1 MKIRW
6 KIFFLMFSVVLM
18 IIFGLMV
25 TNTIY
30 LEKFY
35 IKNKKEKLV
44 ELGHILIDPKYVI
57 DFQNLEMH
65 SNVAILIKKTD
76 ELYKL
81 ESEAVVPREEIEEIV
96 TQLAKNEYVFKEM
109 TLLDYRGKVLI
120 LFMPYMKDR
129 YIEIITPLSF
139 IQEGLE
145 ISTRYHLLIIMLAL
159 IIGSSMSFIFS
170 KKMTDPILELKEI
183 TQRISLLD
191 FNVKFEKESRDEIG
205 ELGYAINKMGGTL
218 EKNIDEINKVN
229 RKLMEEIENEKRLE
243 NLRKEFIASVSHEL
257 KTPIAIIQGYA
268 QGLMENIAETEED
281 RNFYCEIIV
290 EESLKMDS
298 LVKELLLITQMESGY
313 FKIQKEEVNLY
324 QMIKDIIDKYITKDK
339 KIKYIGDKDVF
350 VYCDEKYIDRVLEN
364 LVVNA
369 LKYSTG
375 DRDITIKVEDQQ
387 DKYRVIISNESEN
400 LSEDDLEN
408 IWTPFYRVDK
418 ARDRDGHGLGLAIVR
433 GILEKHK
440 SALGVYITEKNIINF
455 WFELEKINGDLYKN
469 NCDKYKDEYIEEI

>member
-18 IIFGLMV
+18 IILGLMV

-44 ELGHILIDPKYVI
+44 ELGQILIDPKYVI

-65 SNVAILIKKTD
+65 SNVAILIKRTD

-81 ESEAVVPREEIEEIV
+81 EKEAVLPKEEIEEIIV
-96 TQLAKNEYVFKEM
+96 SLKNREYIFKEI

-145 ISTRYHLLIIMLAL
+145 ISTRYHLLIIILAL

-191 FNVKFEKESRDEIG
+191 FNIKFEKERKDEIG

-229 RKLMEEIENEKRLE
+229 RKLMEDIENEKRLDK
-243 NLRKEFIASVSHEL
+243 LRKEFIASVSHEL

-268 QGLMENIAETEED
+268 QGLIENIAETEED

-313 FKIQKEEVNLY
+313 FKIEKEEVDLY
-324 QMIKDIIDKYITKDK
+324 QMIKDIRDKYSSKSRE
-339 KIKYIGDKDVF
+339 IKYIGKKNIF
-350 VYCDEKYIDRVLEN
+350 AYCDEKYIDRVLEN
-364 LVVNA
+364 LVINA

-375 DRDITIKVEDQQ
+375 DREVTISVDEIAN
-387 DKYRVIISNESEN
+387 KYKIIISNESEN

-408 IWTPFYRVDK
+408 IWTPFYRVNK

-433 GILEKHK
+433 GILENHR
-440 SALGVYITEKNIINF
+440 SDFGVYITEKNTINF
-455 WFELEKINGDLYKN
+455 WFELEKSSLDSYKKN
-469 NCDKYKDEYIEEI
+469 DNKDIEEI

>member
-18 IIFGLMV
+18 IILGLMV

-44 ELGHILIDPKYVI
+44 ELGQILIDPKYVI

-65 SNVAILIKKTD
+65 SNVAILIKRTD

-81 ESEAVVPREEIEEIV
+81 EKEAVLPKEEIEEIIV
-96 TQLAKNEYVFKEM
+96 SLKNREYIFKEI

-145 ISTRYHLLIIMLAL
+145 ISTRYHLLIIVLAL
-159 IIGSSMSFIFS
+159 IIGSSMSFVFS

-191 FNVKFEKESRDEIG
+191 FNIKFEKERKDEIG

-229 RKLMEEIENEKRLE
+229 RKLMEDIENEKRLDK
-243 NLRKEFIASVSHEL
+243 LRKEFIASVSHEL

-313 FKIQKEEVNLY
+313 FKIEKEEVDLY
-324 QMIKDIIDKYITKDK
+324 QMIKDIRDKYSSKSRE
-339 KIKYIGDKDVF
+339 IKYIGKKNIF
-350 VYCDEKYIDRVLEN
+350 AYCDEKYIDRVLEN
-364 LVVNA
+364 LVINA

-375 DRDITIKVEDQQ
+375 DREVTISVDEIGN
-387 DKYRVIISNESEN
+387 KYKIIISNESEN

-408 IWTPFYRVDK
+408 IWTPFYRVNK

-433 GILEKHK
+433 GILENHR
-440 SALGVYITEKNIINF
+440 SDFGVYITEKNTINF
-455 WFELEKINGDLYKN
+455 WFELEKSSLDSYKKN
-469 NCDKYKDEYIEEI
+469 DNKDIEEI

>member
-18 IIFGLMV
+18 IILGLIA

-44 ELGHILIDPKYVI
+44 ELGQILIDPKYVI

-65 SNVAILIKKTD
+65 SNVAILIKRTD

-81 ESEAVVPREEIEEIV
+81 EKEAVLPKEEIDEIIV
-96 TQLAKNEYVFKEM
+96 QLKNNEYVFKEI

-120 LFMPYMKDR
+120 LFMPYMRDR

-145 ISTRYHLLIIMLAL
+145 ISTRYHLLIIVLAL
-159 IIGSSMSFIFS
+159 IIGSSMSFVFS

-191 FNVKFEKESRDEIG
+191 FNIKFEKERKDEIG

-229 RKLMEEIENEKRLE
+229 KKLMEDIENEKRLDK
-243 NLRKEFIASVSHEL
+243 LRKEFIASVSHEL

-298 LVKELLLITQMESGY
+298 LVKELLLITQMDSGY
-313 FKIQKEEVNLY
+313 FKIEKEEVDLY
-324 QMIKDIIDKYITKDK
+324 QMIKDIRDKYSSKSRE
-339 KIKYIGDKDVF
+339 IKYIGEKKF
-350 VYCDEKYIDRVLEN
+350 FAYCDEKYIDRVLEN
-364 LVVNA
+364 LIVNA

-375 DRDITIKVEDQQ
+375 DREVTITVDDIEN
-387 DKYRVIISNESEN
+387 KYKVIISNESEN

-408 IWTPFYRVDK
+408 IWTPFYRVNK

-433 GILEKHK
+433 GILENHK
-440 SALGVYITEKNIINF
+440 SNFGVYITEKNIINF
-455 WFELEKINGDLYKN
+455 WFELEKYSLDSYEKIDNED
-469 NCDKYKDEYIEEI
+469 IEEI

>member
-18 IIFGLMV
+18 IILGLIA

-44 ELGHILIDPKYVI
+44 ELGQILIDPKYVI

-65 SNVAILIKKTD
+65 SNVAILIKRTD

-81 ESEAVVPREEIEEIV
+81 EKEAVLPKEEIDEIIV
-96 TQLAKNEYVFKEM
+96 QLKNNEYVFKEI

-120 LFMPYMKDR
+120 LFMPYMRDR

-145 ISTRYHLLIIMLAL
+145 ISTRYHLLIIVLAL
-159 IIGSSMSFIFS
+159 IIGSSMSFVFS

-191 FNVKFEKESRDEIG
+191 FNIKFEKERKDEIG

-229 RKLMEEIENEKRLE
+229 KKLMEDIENEKRLDK
-243 NLRKEFIASVSHEL
+243 LRKEFIASVSHEL

-298 LVKELLLITQMESGY
+298 LVKELLLITQMDSGY
-313 FKIQKEEVNLY
+313 FKIEKEKVDLY
-324 QMIKDIIDKYITKDK
+324 QMIKDIRDKYSSKNRE
-339 KIKYIGDKDVF
+339 IKYIGEKDIF
-350 VYCDEKYIDRVLEN
+350 AYCDEKYIDRVLEN

-375 DRDITIKVEDQQ
+375 DREVTITVDDIEN
-387 DKYRVIISNESEN
+387 KYKVIISNESEN

-408 IWTPFYRVDK
+408 IWTPFYRVNK

-433 GILEKHK
+433 GILENHK
-440 SALGVYITEKNIINF
+440 SNFGVYITEKNIINF
-455 WFELEKINGDLYKN
+455 WFELEKSNLDSYKKIDN
-469 NCDKYKDEYIEEI
+469 EDIEEI

>member
-44 ELGHILIDPKYVI
+44 ELGQILIDPKYVI

-65 SNVAILIKKTD
+65 SNVAILIKRTD

-81 ESEAVVPREEIEEIV
+81 EKEAVLPKEEIEEIIIS
-96 TQLAKNEYVFKEM
+96 LKNNEYIFKEI

-120 LFMPYMKDR
+120 LFMPYMRDR

-145 ISTRYHLLIIMLAL
+145 ISTRYHLLIIVLAL
-159 IIGSSMSFIFS
+159 IIGSSMSFVFS

-191 FNVKFEKESRDEIG
+191 FNIKFEKERKDEIG

-229 RKLMEEIENEKRLE
+229 RKLMEDIENEKRLDK
-243 NLRKEFIASVSHEL
+243 LRKEFIASVSHEL

-298 LVKELLLITQMESGY
+298 LVKELLLITQMDSGY
-313 FKIQKEEVNLY
+313 FKIEKEKVDLY
-324 QMIKDIIDKYITKDK
+324 QMIKDIRDKYSSKNRE
-339 KIKYIGDKDVF
+339 IKYIGKENIF
-350 VYCDEKYIDRVLEN
+350 AYCDEKYIDRVLEN

-375 DRDITIKVEDQQ
+375 DREVTITVEDVENRY
-387 DKYRVIISNESEN
+387 KVIISNESEN

-408 IWTPFYRVDK
+408 IWTPFYRVNK

-433 GILEKHK
+433 GILENHK
-440 SALGVYITEKNIINF
+440 SNFGVYITEKNIINF
-455 WFELEKINGDLYKN
+455 WFELEKSSLDSYEKIDNED
-469 NCDKYKDEYIEEI
+469 IEEI

>member
-18 IIFGLMV
+18 IILGLIA

-44 ELGHILIDPKYVI
+44 ELGQILIDPKYVI

-65 SNVAILIKKTD
+65 SNVAILIKRTD

-81 ESEAVVPREEIEEIV
+81 EKEAVLPKEEIDEIIV
-96 TQLAKNEYVFKEM
+96 QLKNNEYVFKEI

-120 LFMPYMKDR
+120 LFMPYMRDR

-145 ISTRYHLLIIMLAL
+145 ISTRYHLLIIVLAL
-159 IIGSSMSFIFS
+159 IIGSSMSFVFS

-191 FNVKFEKESRDEIG
+191 FNIKFEKERKDEIG

-229 RKLMEEIENEKRLE
+229 KKLMEDIENEKRLDK
-243 NLRKEFIASVSHEL
+243 LRKEFIASVSHEL

-281 RNFYCEIIV
+281 RKFYCEIIV
-290 EESLKMDS
+290 EESLKIDS
-298 LVKELLLITQMESGY
+298 LVKELLLITQTDSGY
-313 FKIQKEEVNLY
+313 FKIEKEKVDLY
-324 QMIKDIIDKYITKDK
+324 QMIKDIRDKYSSKNRE
-339 KIKYIGDKDVF
+339 IKYIGEKDIF
-350 VYCDEKYIDRVLEN
+350 AYCDEKYIDRVLEN

-375 DRDITIKVEDQQ
+375 DREVTITVDNIEN
-387 DKYRVIISNESEN
+387 KYKIIISNESEN

-408 IWTPFYRVDK
+408 IWTPFYRVNK

-433 GILEKHK
+433 GILENHK
-440 SALGVYITEKNIINF
+440 SNFGVYITEKNIINF
-455 WFELEKINGDLYKN
+455 WFELEKSSLDSYEKIDNED
-469 NCDKYKDEYIEEI
+469 IEEI

>member
-18 IIFGLMV
+18 IILGLIA

-44 ELGHILIDPKYVI
+44 ELGQILIDPKYVI

-65 SNVAILIKKTD
+65 SNVAILIKRTD

-81 ESEAVVPREEIEEIV
+81 EKEAVLPKEEIDEIIV
-96 TQLAKNEYVFKEM
+96 QLKNNEYVFKEI

-120 LFMPYMKDR
+120 LFMPYMRDR

-145 ISTRYHLLIIMLAL
+145 ISTRYHLLIIVLAL
-159 IIGSSMSFIFS
+159 IIGSSMSFVFS

-191 FNVKFEKESRDEIG
+191 FNIKFEKERKDEIG

-229 RKLMEEIENEKRLE
+229 KKLMEDIENEKRLDK
-243 NLRKEFIASVSHEL
+243 LRKEFIASVSHEL

-298 LVKELLLITQMESGY
+298 LVKELLLITQMDSGY
-313 FKIQKEEVNLY
+313 FKIEKEKVDLY
-324 QMIKDIIDKYITKDK
+324 QMIKDIRDKYSSKNRE
-339 KIKYIGDKDVF
+339 IKYIGEKDIF
-350 VYCDEKYIDRVLEN
+350 AYCDEKYIDRVLEN

-375 DRDITIKVEDQQ
+375 DREVTITVEDIENRY
-387 DKYRVIISNESEN
+387 KVIISNESEN

-408 IWTPFYRVDK
+408 IWTPFYRVNK

-433 GILEKHK
+433 GILENHK
-440 SALGVYITEKNIINF
+440 SNFGVYITGKNIINF
-455 WFELEKINGDLYKN
+455 WFELEKSSLDSYEKIDNED
-469 NCDKYKDEYIEEI
+469 IEEI

>member
-18 IIFGLMV
+18 IILGLIA

-44 ELGHILIDPKYVI
+44 ELGQILIDPKYVI

-65 SNVAILIKKTD
+65 SNVAILIKRTD

-81 ESEAVVPREEIEEIV
+81 EKEAVLPKEEIDEIIV
-96 TQLAKNEYVFKEM
+96 QLKNNEYVFKEI

-120 LFMPYMKDR
+120 LFMPYMRDR

-145 ISTRYHLLIIMLAL
+145 ISTRYHLLIIVLAL
-159 IIGSSMSFIFS
+159 IIGSSMSFVFS

-191 FNVKFEKESRDEIG
+191 FNIKFEKERKDEIG

-229 RKLMEEIENEKRLE
+229 KKLMEDIENEKRLDK
-243 NLRKEFIASVSHEL
+243 LRKEFIASVSHEL

-298 LVKELLLITQMESGY
+298 LVKELLLITQMDSGY
-313 FKIQKEEVNLY
+313 FKIEKEKVDLY
-324 QMIKDIIDKYITKDK
+324 QIIKDIRDKYSSKNRE
-339 KIKYIGDKDVF
+339 IKYIGEKDIF
-350 VYCDEKYIDRVLEN
+350 AYCDEKYIDRVLEN

-375 DRDITIKVEDQQ
+375 DREVTITVEDIENRY
-387 DKYRVIISNESEN
+387 KVIISNESEN

-408 IWTPFYRVDK
+408 IWTPFYRVNK

-433 GILEKHK
+433 GILENHK
-440 SALGVYITEKNIINF
+440 SNFGVYITEKNIINF
-455 WFELEKINGDLYKN
+455 WFELEKSSLDSYEKIDNED
-469 NCDKYKDEYIEEI
+469 IEEI

>member
-18 IIFGLMV
+18 IILGLIA

-44 ELGHILIDPKYVI
+44 ELGQILIDPKYVI

-65 SNVAILIKKTD
+65 SNVAILIKRTD

-81 ESEAVVPREEIEEIV
+81 EKEAVLPKEEIDEIIV
-96 TQLAKNEYVFKEM
+96 QLKNNEYVFKEI

-120 LFMPYMKDR
+120 LFMPYMRDR

-145 ISTRYHLLIIMLAL
+145 ISTRYHLLIIVLAL
-159 IIGSSMSFIFS
+159 IIGSSMSFVFS

-191 FNVKFEKESRDEIG
+191 FNIKFEKERKDEIG

-229 RKLMEEIENEKRLE
+229 KMLMEDIENEKRLDK
-243 NLRKEFIASVSHEL
+243 LRKEFIASVSHEL

-281 RNFYCEIIV
+281 RKFYCEIIV

-298 LVKELLLITQMESGY
+298 LVKELLLITQMDSGY
-313 FKIQKEEVNLY
+313 FKIEKEKVDLY
-324 QMIKDIIDKYITKDK
+324 QMIKDIRDKYSSKNRE
-339 KIKYIGDKDVF
+339 IKYIGEKDIF
-350 VYCDEKYIDRVLEN
+350 AYCDEKYIDRVLEN

-375 DRDITIKVEDQQ
+375 DREVTITVDNIEN
-387 DKYRVIISNESEN
+387 KYKIIISNESEN

-408 IWTPFYRVDK
+408 IWTPFYRVNK

-433 GILEKHK
+433 GILENHK
-440 SALGVYITEKNIINF
+440 SNFGVYITEKNIINF
-455 WFELEKINGDLYKN
+455 WFELEKSSLDSYEKIDNED
-469 NCDKYKDEYIEEI
+469 IEEI

>member
-18 IIFGLMV
+18 IILGLMV

-44 ELGHILIDPKYVI
+44 ELGQILIDPKYVI

-65 SNVAILIKKTD
+65 SNVAILIKRTD

-81 ESEAVVPREEIEEIV
+81 EKEAVLPKEEIEEIIV
-96 TQLAKNEYVFKEM
+96 SLKNREYIFKEI

-145 ISTRYHLLIIMLAL
+145 ISTRYHLLIIILAL

-191 FNVKFEKESRDEIG
+191 FNIKFEKERKDEIG

-229 RKLMEEIENEKRLE
+229 RKLMEDIENEKRLDK
-243 NLRKEFIASVSHEL
+243 LRKEFIASVSHEL

-313 FKIQKEEVNLY
+313 FKIEKEEVDLY
-324 QMIKDIIDKYITKDK
+324 QMIKDIRDKYSSKSRE
-339 KIKYIGDKDVF
+339 IKYIGEKNIF
-350 VYCDEKYIDRVLEN
+350 AYCDEKYIDRVLEN
-364 LVVNA
+364 LVINA

-375 DRDITIKVEDQQ
+375 DREVTISVDEIGN
-387 DKYRVIISNESEN
+387 KYKIIISNESEN

-408 IWTPFYRVDK
+408 IWTPFYRVNK

-433 GILEKHK
+433 GILENHR
-440 SALGVYITEKNIINF
+440 SDFGVYITEKNTINF
-455 WFELEKINGDLYKN
+455 WFELEKSSLDSYKKN
-469 NCDKYKDEYIEEI
+469 DNEDIEEI

>member
-18 IIFGLMV
+18 IILGLIA

-44 ELGHILIDPKYVI
+44 ELGQILIDPKYVI

-65 SNVAILIKKTD
+65 SNVAILIKRTD

-81 ESEAVVPREEIEEIV
+81 EKEAVLPKEEIDEIII
-96 TQLAKNEYVFKEM
+96 QLKNNEYVFKEI

-120 LFMPYMKDR
+120 LFMPYMRDR

-145 ISTRYHLLIIMLAL
+145 ISTRYHLLIIVLAL
-159 IIGSSMSFIFS
+159 IIGSSMSFVFS

-191 FNVKFEKESRDEIG
+191 FNIKFEKERKDEIG

-229 RKLMEEIENEKRLE
+229 KKLMEDIENEKRLDK
-243 NLRKEFIASVSHEL
+243 LRKEFIASVSHEL

-298 LVKELLLITQMESGY
+298 LVKELLLITQMDSGY
-313 FKIQKEEVNLY
+313 FKIEKEKVDLY
-324 QMIKDIIDKYITKDK
+324 QMIKDIRDKYSSKNRE
-339 KIKYIGDKDVF
+339 IKYIGEKDIF
-350 VYCDEKYIDRVLEN
+350 AYCDEKYIDRVLEN

-375 DRDITIKVEDQQ
+375 DREVTITVEDIENRY
-387 DKYRVIISNESEN
+387 KVIISNESEN

-408 IWTPFYRVDK
+408 IWTPFYRVNK

-433 GILEKHK
+433 GILENHK
-440 SALGVYITEKNIINF
+440 SNFGVYITEKNIINF
-455 WFELEKINGDLYKN
+455 WFELEKSSLDSYEKIDNED
-469 NCDKYKDEYIEEI
+469 IEEI

>member
-18 IIFGLMV
+18 IILGLIA

-44 ELGHILIDPKYVI
+44 ELGQILIDPKYVI

-65 SNVAILIKKTD
+65 SNVAILIKRTD

-81 ESEAVVPREEIEEIV
+81 EKEAVLPKEEIDEIIV
-96 TQLAKNEYVFKEM
+96 QLKNNEYVFKEI

-120 LFMPYMKDR
+120 LFMPYMRDR

-145 ISTRYHLLIIMLAL
+145 ISTRYHLLIIVLAL
-159 IIGSSMSFIFS
+159 IIGSSMSFVFS
-170 KKMTDPILELKEI
+170 KKMTDPILKLKEI

-191 FNVKFEKESRDEIG
+191 FNIKFEKERKDEIG

-229 RKLMEEIENEKRLE
+229 KKLMEDIENEKRLDK
-243 NLRKEFIASVSHEL
+243 LRKEFIASVSHEL

-298 LVKELLLITQMESGY
+298 LVKELLLITQMDSGY
-313 FKIQKEEVNLY
+313 FKIEKEKVDLY
-324 QMIKDIIDKYITKDK
+324 QMIKDIRDKYSSKNRE
-339 KIKYIGDKDVF
+339 IKYIGEKDIF
-350 VYCDEKYIDRVLEN
+350 AYCDEKYIDRVLEN

-375 DRDITIKVEDQQ
+375 DREVTITVDDIENRYK
-387 DKYRVIISNESEN
+387 VIISNESEN

-408 IWTPFYRVDK
+408 IWTPFYRVNK

-433 GILEKHK
+433 GILENHK
-440 SALGVYITEKNIINF
+440 SNFGVYITEKNIINF
-455 WFELEKINGDLYKN
+455 WFELEKSSLDSYEKIDNED
-469 NCDKYKDEYIEEI
+469 IEEI

>member
-18 IIFGLMV
+18 IILGLMV

-44 ELGHILIDPKYVI
+44 ELGQILIDPKYVI

-65 SNVAILIKKTD
+65 SNVAILIKRTD

-81 ESEAVVPREEIEEIV
+81 EKEAVLPKEEIEEIIV
-96 TQLAKNEYVFKEM
+96 SLKNREYIFKEI

-145 ISTRYHLLIIMLAL
+145 ISTRYHLLIIVLAL
-159 IIGSSMSFIFS
+159 IIGSSMSFVFS

-191 FNVKFEKESRDEIG
+191 FNIKFEKERKDEIG

-229 RKLMEEIENEKRLE
+229 RKLMEDIENEKRLDK
-243 NLRKEFIASVSHEL
+243 LRKEFIASVSHEL

-313 FKIQKEEVNLY
+313 FKIEKEEVDLY
-324 QMIKDIIDKYITKDK
+324 QMIKDIRDKYSSKNRE
-339 KIKYIGDKDVF
+339 IKYIGKKNIF
-350 VYCDEKYIDRVLEN
+350 AYCDEKYIDRVLEN
-364 LVVNA
+364 LVINA

-375 DRDITIKVEDQQ
+375 DREVTISVDEIGN
-387 DKYRVIISNESEN
+387 KYKIIISNESEN

-408 IWTPFYRVDK
+408 IWTPFYRVNK

-433 GILEKHK
+433 GILENHR
-440 SALGVYITEKNIINF
+440 SDFGVYITEKNTINF
-455 WFELEKINGDLYKN
+455 WFELEKSSLDSYKKN
-469 NCDKYKDEYIEEI
+469 DNKDIEEI

>member
-18 IIFGLMV
+18 IILGLIA

-44 ELGHILIDPKYVI
+44 ELGQILIDPKYVI

-65 SNVAILIKKTD
+65 SNVAILIKRTD

-81 ESEAVVPREEIEEIV
+81 EKEAVLPKEEINEIIV
-96 TQLAKNEYVFKEM
+96 HLKNNEYVFKEI

-120 LFMPYMKDR
+120 LFMPYMRDR

-145 ISTRYHLLIIMLAL
+145 ISTRYHLLIIVLAL
-159 IIGSSMSFIFS
+159 IIGSSMSFVFS

-191 FNVKFEKESRDEIG
+191 FNIKFEKERKDEIG

-229 RKLMEEIENEKRLE
+229 KKLMEDIENEKRLDK
-243 NLRKEFIASVSHEL
+243 LRKEFIASVSHEL

-298 LVKELLLITQMESGY
+298 LVKELLLITQMDSGY
-313 FKIQKEEVNLY
+313 FKIEKEKVDLY
-324 QMIKDIIDKYITKDK
+324 QMIKDIRDKYSSKNRE
-339 KIKYIGDKDVF
+339 IKYIGEKDIF
-350 VYCDEKYIDRVLEN
+350 TYCDEKYIDRVLEN

-375 DRDITIKVEDQQ
+375 DREVTITVEDIENRY
-387 DKYRVIISNESEN
+387 KVIISNESEN

-408 IWTPFYRVDK
+408 IWTPFYRVNK

-433 GILEKHK
+433 GILENHK
-440 SALGVYITEKNIINF
+440 SNFGVYITEKNIINF
-455 WFELEKINGDLYKN
+455 WFELEKSSLDSYEKIDNED
-469 NCDKYKDEYIEEI
+469 IEEI

>member
-18 IIFGLMV
+18 IILGLIA

-44 ELGHILIDPKYVI
+44 ELGQILIDPKYVI

-65 SNVAILIKKTD
+65 SNVAILIKRTD

-81 ESEAVVPREEIEEIV
+81 EKEAVLPKEEINEIIV
-96 TQLAKNEYVFKEM
+96 HLKNNEYVFKEI

-120 LFMPYMKDR
+120 LFMPYMRDR

-145 ISTRYHLLIIMLAL
+145 ISTRYHLLIIVLAL
-159 IIGSSMSFIFS
+159 IIGSSMSFVFS

-191 FNVKFEKESRDEIG
+191 FNIKFEKERKDEIG

-229 RKLMEEIENEKRLE
+229 KKLMEDIENEKRLDK
-243 NLRKEFIASVSHEL
+243 LRKEFIASVSHEL

-298 LVKELLLITQMESGY
+298 LVKELLLITQMDSGY
-313 FKIQKEEVNLY
+313 FKIEKEKVDLY
-324 QMIKDIIDKYITKDK
+324 HMIKDIRDKYSSKNRE
-339 KIKYIGDKDVF
+339 IKYIGEKDIF
-350 VYCDEKYIDRVLEN
+350 AYCDEKYIDRVLEN

-375 DRDITIKVEDQQ
+375 DREVTITVEDIENRY
-387 DKYRVIISNESEN
+387 KVIISNESEN

-408 IWTPFYRVDK
+408 IWTPFYRVNK

-433 GILEKHK
+433 GILENHK
-440 SALGVYITEKNIINF
+440 SNFGVYITEKNIINF
-455 WFELEKINGDLYKN
+455 WFELEKSSLDSYEKIDNED
-469 NCDKYKDEYIEEI
+469 IEKI

>member
-18 IIFGLMV
+18 IILGLIA

-44 ELGHILIDPKYVI
+44 ELGQILIDPKYVI

-65 SNVAILIKKTD
+65 SNVAILIKRTD

-81 ESEAVVPREEIEEIV
+81 EKEAVLPKEEIDEIIV
-96 TQLAKNEYVFKEM
+96 QLKNNEYVFKEI

-120 LFMPYMKDR
+120 LFMPYMRDR

-145 ISTRYHLLIIMLAL
+145 ISTRYHLLIIVLAL
-159 IIGSSMSFIFS
+159 IIGSSMSFVFS

-191 FNVKFEKESRDEIG
+191 FNIKFEKERKDEIG

-229 RKLMEEIENEKRLE
+229 KKLMEDIENEKRLDK
-243 NLRKEFIASVSHEL
+243 LRKEFIASVSHEL

-281 RNFYCEIIV
+281 RKFYCEIIV

-298 LVKELLLITQMESGY
+298 LVKELLLITQMDSGY
-313 FKIQKEEVNLY
+313 FKIEKEKVDLY
-324 QMIKDIIDKYITKDK
+324 QMIKDIRDKYSSKNRE
-339 KIKYIGDKDVF
+339 IKYIGEKDIF
-350 VYCDEKYIDRVLEN
+350 AYCDEKYIDRVLEN

-375 DRDITIKVEDQQ
+375 DREVTITVDDIEN
-387 DKYRVIISNESEN
+387 KYKIIISNESEN

-408 IWTPFYRVDK
+408 IWTPFYRVNK

-433 GILEKHK
+433 GILENHK
-440 SALGVYITEKNIINF
+440 SNFGVYITEKNIINF
-455 WFELEKINGDLYKN
+455 WFELEKSSLDSYEKIDNED
-469 NCDKYKDEYIEEI
+469 IEEI

>member
-18 IIFGLMV
+18 IILGLMV

-44 ELGHILIDPKYVI
+44 ELGQILIDPKYVI

-65 SNVAILIKKTD
+65 SNVAILIKRTD

-81 ESEAVVPREEIEEIV
+81 EKEAVLPKEEIEEIIV
-96 TQLAKNEYVFKEM
+96 SLKNREYIFKEI

-145 ISTRYHLLIIMLAL
+145 ISTRYHLLIIILAL

-191 FNVKFEKESRDEIG
+191 FNIKFEKERKDEIG

-229 RKLMEEIENEKRLE
+229 RKLMEDIENEKRLDK
-243 NLRKEFIASVSHEL
+243 LRKEFIASVSHEL

-313 FKIQKEEVNLY
+313 FKIEKEEVDLY
-324 QMIKDIIDKYITKDK
+324 QMIKDIRDKYSSKNRE
-339 KIKYIGDKDVF
+339 IKYIGKKNIF
-350 VYCDEKYIDRVLEN
+350 AYCDEKYIDRVLEN
-364 LVVNA
+364 LVINA

-375 DRDITIKVEDQQ
+375 DREVTISVDEIGN
-387 DKYRVIISNESEN
+387 KYKIIISNESEN

-408 IWTPFYRVDK
+408 IWTPFYRVNK

-433 GILEKHK
+433 GILENHR
-440 SALGVYITEKNIINF
+440 SDFGVYITEKNTINF
-455 WFELEKINGDLYKN
+455 WFELEKSSLDSYKKN
-469 NCDKYKDEYIEEI
+469 DNKDIEEI

>member
-18 IIFGLMV
+18 IILGLMV

-44 ELGHILIDPKYVI
+44 ELGQILIDPKYVI

-65 SNVAILIKKTD
+65 SNVAILIKRTD

-81 ESEAVVPREEIEEIV
+81 EKEAVLPKEEIEEIIV
-96 TQLAKNEYVFKEM
+96 SLKNREYIFKEI

-145 ISTRYHLLIIMLAL
+145 ISTRYHLLIIILAL

-191 FNVKFEKESRDEIG
+191 FNIKFEKERKDEIG

-229 RKLMEEIENEKRLE
+229 RKLMEDIENEKRLDK
-243 NLRKEFIASVSHEL
+243 LRKEFIASVSHEL

-313 FKIQKEEVNLY
+313 FKIEKEEVDLY
-324 QMIKDIIDKYITKDK
+324 QMIKDIRNKYSSKSRE
-339 KIKYIGDKDVF
+339 IKYIGKKNIF
-350 VYCDEKYIDRVLEN
+350 AYCDEKYIDRVLEN
-364 LVVNA
+364 LVINA

-375 DRDITIKVEDQQ
+375 DREVTISVDEIGN
-387 DKYRVIISNESEN
+387 KYKIIISNESEN

-408 IWTPFYRVDK
+408 IWTPFYRVNK

-433 GILEKHK
+433 GILENHR
-440 SALGVYITEKNIINF
+440 SDFGVYITEKNTINF
-455 WFELEKINGDLYKN
+455 WFELEKSSLDSYKKN
-469 NCDKYKDEYIEEI
+469 DNKDIEEI

>member
-18 IIFGLMV
+18 IILGLMV

-44 ELGHILIDPKYVI
+44 ELGQILIDPKYVI

-81 ESEAVVPREEIEEIV
+81 EAEAVLPREEIDSIV
-96 TQLAKNEYVFKEM
+96 EQLKNNEYVFKEI

-145 ISTRYHLLIIMLAL
+145 ISTRYHLLIIVLAL
-159 IIGSSMSFIFS
+159 IIGSSMSFVFS

-183 TQRISLLD
+183 TQKISLLD
-191 FNVKFEKESRDEIG
+191 FNIKFEKERKDEIG

-229 RKLMEEIENEKRLE
+229 KKLMEDIENEKKLDK
-243 NLRKEFIASVSHEL
+243 LRKEFIASVSHEL

-298 LVKELLLITQMESGY
+298 LVKELLLITQMDSGY
-313 FKIQKEEVNLY
+313 FKIEKEKVDLY
-324 QMIKDIIDKYITKDK
+324 QMIKDIRDKYSSKNK
-339 KIKYIGDKDVF
+339 EIKYLGEKDIF
-350 VYCDEKYIDRVLEN
+350 AYCDEKYIDRVLEN

-375 DRDITIKVEDQQ
+375 DREITITVDNIEN
-387 DKYRVIISNESEN
+387 KYKVIISNESEN

-408 IWTPFYRVDK
+408 IWTPFYRVNK

-433 GILEKHK
+433 GILENHK
-440 SALGVYITEKNIINF
+440 SNFGVYITEKNIVNF
-455 WFELEKINGDLYKN
+455 WFELEKSSEDSYEKIKN
-469 NCDKYKDEYIEEI
+469 EDIEEI

>member
-18 IIFGLMV
+18 IILGLIA

-44 ELGHILIDPKYVI
+44 ELGQILIDPKYVI

-65 SNVAILIKKTD
+65 SNVAILIKRTD

-81 ESEAVVPREEIEEIV
+81 EKEAVLPKEEIDEIIV
-96 TQLAKNEYVFKEM
+96 QLKNNEYVFKEI

-120 LFMPYMKDR
+120 LFMPYMRDR

-145 ISTRYHLLIIMLAL
+145 ISTRYHLLIIVLAL
-159 IIGSSMSFIFS
+159 IIGSSMSFVFS

-191 FNVKFEKESRDEIG
+191 FNIKFEKERKDEIG

-229 RKLMEEIENEKRLE
+229 KKLMEDIENEKRLDK
-243 NLRKEFIASVSHEL
+243 LRKEFIASVSHEL

-281 RNFYCEIIV
+281 RKFYCEIIV

-298 LVKELLLITQMESGY
+298 LVKELLLITQMDSGY
-313 FKIQKEEVNLY
+313 FKIEKEKVDLY
-324 QMIKDIIDKYITKDK
+324 QMIKDIRDKYSSKNRE
-339 KIKYIGDKDVF
+339 IKYIGEKDIF
-350 VYCDEKYIDRVLEN
+350 AYCDEKYIDRVLEN

-375 DRDITIKVEDQQ
+375 DREVTITVDDIENRYK
-387 DKYRVIISNESEN
+387 VIISNESEN

-408 IWTPFYRVDK
+408 IWTPFYRVNK

-433 GILEKHK
+433 GILENHK
-440 SALGVYITEKNIINF
+440 SNFGVYITEKNIINF
-455 WFELEKINGDLYKN
+455 WFELEKSSLDSYEKIDNED
-469 NCDKYKDEYIEEI
+469 IEEI

>member
-18 IIFGLMV
+18 IILGLIA

-44 ELGHILIDPKYVI
+44 ELGQILIDPKYVI

-65 SNVAILIKKTD
+65 SNVAILIKRTD

-81 ESEAVVPREEIEEIV
+81 EKEAVLPKEEIDEIIV
-96 TQLAKNEYVFKEM
+96 QLKNNEYVFKEI

-120 LFMPYMKDR
+120 LFMPYMRDR

-145 ISTRYHLLIIMLAL
+145 ISTRYHLLIIVLAL
-159 IIGSSMSFIFS
+159 IIGSSMSFVFS

-191 FNVKFEKESRDEIG
+191 FNIKFEKERKDEIG

-229 RKLMEEIENEKRLE
+229 KKLMEDIENEKRLDK
-243 NLRKEFIASVSHEL
+243 LRKEFIASVSHEL

-281 RNFYCEIIV
+281 RKFYCEIIV

-298 LVKELLLITQMESGY
+298 LVKELLLITQMDSGY
-313 FKIQKEEVNLY
+313 FKIEKEKVDLY
-324 QMIKDIIDKYITKDK
+324 QMIKDIRDKYSSKNRE
-339 KIKYIGDKDVF
+339 IKYIGEKDIF
-350 VYCDEKYIDRVLEN
+350 AYCDEKYIDRVLEN

-375 DRDITIKVEDQQ
+375 DREVTITVEDIENRY
-387 DKYRVIISNESEN
+387 KVIISNESEN

-408 IWTPFYRVDK
+408 IWTPFYRVNK

-433 GILEKHK
+433 GILENHK
-440 SALGVYITEKNIINF
+440 SNFGVYITEKNIINF
-455 WFELEKINGDLYKN
+455 WFELEKSSLDSYKKIDN
-469 NCDKYKDEYIEEI
+469 EDIEEI

>member
-18 IIFGLMV
+18 IILGLMV

-44 ELGHILIDPKYVI
+44 ELGQILIDPKYVI

-65 SNVAILIKKTD
+65 SNVAILIKRTD

-81 ESEAVVPREEIEEIV
+81 EKEAVLPKEEIDEIIV
-96 TQLAKNEYVFKEM
+96 SLKNNEYVFKEI

-120 LFMPYMKDR
+120 LFMPYMRDR

-145 ISTRYHLLIIMLAL
+145 ISTRYHLLIIVLAL
-159 IIGSSMSFIFS
+159 IIGSSMSFVFS

-191 FNVKFEKESRDEIG
+191 FNIKFEKERKDEIG

-229 RKLMEEIENEKRLE
+229 KKLMEDIENEKRLDK
-243 NLRKEFIASVSHEL
+243 LRKEFIASVSHEL

-298 LVKELLLITQMESGY
+298 LVKELLLITQMDSGY
-313 FKIQKEEVNLY
+313 FKIEKEKVDLY
-324 QMIKDIIDKYITKDK
+324 QMIKDIRDKYSSKNRE
-339 KIKYIGDKDVF
+339 IKYIGEKDIF
-350 VYCDEKYIDRVLEN
+350 AYCDEKYIDRVLEN

-375 DRDITIKVEDQQ
+375 DREVTITVEDIENRY
-387 DKYRVIISNESEN
+387 KVIISNESEN

-408 IWTPFYRVDK
+408 IWTPFYRVNK

-433 GILEKHK
+433 GILENHK
-440 SALGVYITEKNIINF
+440 SNFGVYITEKNIINF
-455 WFELEKINGDLYKN
+455 WFELEKSSLDSYEKIDNED
-469 NCDKYKDEYIEEI
+469 IEEI

>member
-18 IIFGLMV
+18 IILGLIA

-44 ELGHILIDPKYVI
+44 ELGQILIDPKYVI

-65 SNVAILIKKTD
+65 SNVAILIKRTD

-81 ESEAVVPREEIEEIV
+81 EKEAVLPKEEIDEIIV
-96 TQLAKNEYVFKEM
+96 QLKNNEYVFKEI
-109 TLLDYRGKVLI
+109 TLLDYRGKVLM
-120 LFMPYMKDR
+120 LFMPYMRDR

-145 ISTRYHLLIIMLAL
+145 ISTRYHLLIIVLAL
-159 IIGSSMSFIFS
+159 IIGSSMSFVFS

-191 FNVKFEKESRDEIG
+191 FNIKFEKERKDEIG

-229 RKLMEEIENEKRLE
+229 KKLMEDIENEKRLDK
-243 NLRKEFIASVSHEL
+243 LRKEFIASVSHEL

-298 LVKELLLITQMESGY
+298 LVKELLLITQMDSGY
-313 FKIQKEEVNLY
+313 FKIEKEKVDLY
-324 QMIKDIIDKYITKDK
+324 QMIKDIRDKYSSKNRE
-339 KIKYIGDKDVF
+339 IKYIGEKDIF
-350 VYCDEKYIDRVLEN
+350 AYCDEKYIDRVLEN

-375 DRDITIKVEDQQ
+375 DREVTITVEDIENRY
-387 DKYRVIISNESEN
+387 KVIISNESEN

-408 IWTPFYRVDK
+408 IWTPFYRVNK

-433 GILEKHK
+433 GILENHK
-440 SALGVYITEKNIINF
+440 SNFGVYITEKNIINF
-455 WFELEKINGDLYKN
+455 WFELEKSSLDSYEKIDNED
-469 NCDKYKDEYIEEI
+469 IEEI

>member
-18 IIFGLMV
+18 IILGLIA

-44 ELGHILIDPKYVI
+44 ELGQILIDPKYVI

-65 SNVAILIKKTD
+65 SNVAILIKRTD

-81 ESEAVVPREEIEEIV
+81 EKEAVLPKEEIDEIIV
-96 TQLAKNEYVFKEM
+96 QLKNNEYVFKEI

-120 LFMPYMKDR
+120 LFMPYMRDR

-145 ISTRYHLLIIMLAL
+145 ISTRYHLLIIVLAL
-159 IIGSSMSFIFS
+159 IIGSSMSFVFS

-191 FNVKFEKESRDEIG
+191 FNIKFEKERKDEIG

-229 RKLMEEIENEKRLE
+229 KKLMEDIENEKRLDK
-243 NLRKEFIASVSHEL
+243 LRKEFIASVSHEL

-281 RNFYCEIIV
+281 RNFYCKIIV

-298 LVKELLLITQMESGY
+298 LVKELLLITQMDSGY
-313 FKIQKEEVNLY
+313 FKIEKEKVDLY
-324 QMIKDIIDKYITKDK
+324 QMIKDIRDKYSSKNRE
-339 KIKYIGDKDVF
+339 IKYIGKKDIF
-350 VYCDEKYIDRVLEN
+350 AYCDEKYIDRVLEN

-375 DRDITIKVEDQQ
+375 DREVTITVKDVENRY
-387 DKYRVIISNESEN
+387 KVIISNESEN

-408 IWTPFYRVDK
+408 IWTPFYRVNK

-433 GILEKHK
+433 GILENHK
-440 SALGVYITEKNIINF
+440 SNFGVYITEKNIINF
-455 WFELEKINGDLYKN
+455 WFELEKSSLDSYEKIDNED
-469 NCDKYKDEYIEEI
+469 IEEI

>member
-1 MKIRW
+1 
-6 KIFFLMFSVVLM
+6 MFSVVLM
-18 IIFGLMV
+18 IILGLIA

-44 ELGHILIDPKYVI
+44 ELGQILIDPKYVI

-65 SNVAILIKKTD
+65 SNVAILIKRTD

-81 ESEAVVPREEIEEIV
+81 EKEAVLPKEEIDEIII
-96 TQLAKNEYVFKEM
+96 QLKNNEYVFKEI

-120 LFMPYMKDR
+120 LFMPYMRDR

-145 ISTRYHLLIIMLAL
+145 ISTRYHLLIIVLAL
-159 IIGSSMSFIFS
+159 IIGSSMSFVFS

-191 FNVKFEKESRDEIG
+191 FNIKFEKERKDEIG

-229 RKLMEEIENEKRLE
+229 KKLMEDIENEKRLDK
-243 NLRKEFIASVSHEL
+243 LRKEFIASVSHEL

-298 LVKELLLITQMESGY
+298 LVKELLLITQMDSGY
-313 FKIQKEEVNLY
+313 FKIEKEKVDLY
-324 QMIKDIIDKYITKDK
+324 QMIKDIRDKYSSKNRE
-339 KIKYIGDKDVF
+339 IKYIGEKDIF
-350 VYCDEKYIDRVLEN
+350 AYCDEKYIDRVLEN

-375 DRDITIKVEDQQ
+375 DREVTITVEDIENRY
-387 DKYRVIISNESEN
+387 KVIISNESEN

-408 IWTPFYRVDK
+408 IWTPFYRVNK

-433 GILEKHK
+433 GILENHK
-440 SALGVYITEKNIINF
+440 SNFGVYITEKNIINF
-455 WFELEKINGDLYKN
+455 WFELEKSSLDSYEKIDNED
-469 NCDKYKDEYIEEI
+469 IEEI

>member
-18 IIFGLMV
+18 IILGLIA

-44 ELGHILIDPKYVI
+44 ELGQILIDPKYVI

-65 SNVAILIKKTD
+65 SNVAILIKRTD

-81 ESEAVVPREEIEEIV
+81 EKEAVLPKEEIDEIIV
-96 TQLAKNEYVFKEM
+96 QLKNNEYVFKEI

-120 LFMPYMKDR
+120 LFMPYMRDR

-145 ISTRYHLLIIMLAL
+145 ISTRYHLLIIVLAL
-159 IIGSSMSFIFS
+159 IIGSSMSFVFS

-191 FNVKFEKESRDEIG
+191 FNIKFEKERKDEIG

-229 RKLMEEIENEKRLE
+229 KKLMEDIENEKRLDK
-243 NLRKEFIASVSHEL
+243 LRKEFIASVSHEL

-298 LVKELLLITQMESGY
+298 LVKELLLITQMDSGY
-313 FKIQKEEVNLY
+313 FKIEKEKVDLY
-324 QMIKDIIDKYITKDK
+324 QMIKDIRDKYSSKNRE
-339 KIKYIGDKDVF
+339 IKYIGEKDIF
-350 VYCDEKYIDRVLEN
+350 AYCDEKYIDRVLEN

-375 DRDITIKVEDQQ
+375 DREVTITVEDIENRY
-387 DKYRVIISNESEN
+387 KVIISNESEN

-408 IWTPFYRVDK
+408 IWTPFYRVNK

-433 GILEKHK
+433 GILENHK
-440 SALGVYITEKNIINF
+440 SNFGVYITEKNTINF
-455 WFELEKINGDLYKN
+455 WFELEKSSLDSYEKIDNED
-469 NCDKYKDEYIEEI
+469 IEEI

>member
-18 IIFGLMV
+18 IILGLIA

-44 ELGHILIDPKYVI
+44 ELGQILIDPKYVI

-65 SNVAILIKKTD
+65 SNVAILIKRTD

-81 ESEAVVPREEIEEIV
+81 EKEAVLPKEEINEIIV
-96 TQLAKNEYVFKEM
+96 HLKNNEYVFKEI

-120 LFMPYMKDR
+120 LFMPYMRDR

-145 ISTRYHLLIIMLAL
+145 ISTRYHLLIIVLAL
-159 IIGSSMSFIFS
+159 IIGSSMSFGFS

-191 FNVKFEKESRDEIG
+191 FNIKFEKERKDEIG

-229 RKLMEEIENEKRLE
+229 KKLMEDIENEKRLDK
-243 NLRKEFIASVSHEL
+243 LRKEFIASVSHEL

-298 LVKELLLITQMESGY
+298 LVKELLLITQMDSGY
-313 FKIQKEEVNLY
+313 FKIEKEKVDLY
-324 QMIKDIIDKYITKDK
+324 QMIKDIRDKYSSKNRE
-339 KIKYIGDKDVF
+339 IKYIGEKDIF
-350 VYCDEKYIDRVLEN
+350 AYCDEKYIDRVLEN

-375 DRDITIKVEDQQ
+375 DREVTITVEDIENRY
-387 DKYRVIISNESEN
+387 KVIISNESEN

-408 IWTPFYRVDK
+408 IWTPFYRVNK

-433 GILEKHK
+433 GILENHK
-440 SALGVYITEKNIINF
+440 SNFGVYITEKNIINF
-455 WFELEKINGDLYKN
+455 WFELEKSSLDSYEKIDNED
-469 NCDKYKDEYIEEI
+469 IEEI

>member
-1 MKIRW
+1 
-6 KIFFLMFSVVLM
+6 MFSVVLM
-18 IIFGLMV
+18 IILGLMV

-44 ELGHILIDPKYVI
+44 ELGQILIDPKYVI

-65 SNVAILIKKTD
+65 SNVAILIKRTD

-81 ESEAVVPREEIEEIV
+81 EKEAVLPKEEIEEIIV
-96 TQLAKNEYVFKEM
+96 SLKNREYIFKEI

-145 ISTRYHLLIIMLAL
+145 ISTRYHLLIIILAL

-191 FNVKFEKESRDEIG
+191 FNIKFEKERKDEIG

-229 RKLMEEIENEKRLE
+229 RKLMEDIENEKRLDK
-243 NLRKEFIASVSHEL
+243 LRKEFIASVSHEL

-313 FKIQKEEVNLY
+313 FKIEKEEVDLY
-324 QMIKDIIDKYITKDK
+324 QMIKDIRDKYSSKSRE
-339 KIKYIGDKDVF
+339 IKYIGKKNIF
-350 VYCDEKYIDRVLEN
+350 AYCDEKYIDRVLEN
-364 LVVNA
+364 LVINA

-375 DRDITIKVEDQQ
+375 DREVTISVDEIGN
-387 DKYRVIISNESEN
+387 KYKIIISNESEN

-408 IWTPFYRVDK
+408 IWTPFYRVNK

-433 GILEKHK
+433 GILENHR
-440 SALGVYITEKNIINF
+440 SDFGVYITEKNTINF
-455 WFELEKINGDLYKN
+455 WFELEKSSLDSYKKN
-469 NCDKYKDEYIEEI
+469 DNKDIEEI

>member
-18 IIFGLMV
+18 IILGLIAS
-25 TNTIY
+25 NTIY

-44 ELGHILIDPKYVI
+44 ELGQILIDPKYVI

-65 SNVAILIKKTD
+65 SNVAILIKRTD

-81 ESEAVVPREEIEEIV
+81 EKEAVLPKEEIDEIIV
-96 TQLAKNEYVFKEM
+96 QLKNNEYVFKEI

-120 LFMPYMKDR
+120 LFMPYMRDR

-145 ISTRYHLLIIMLAL
+145 ISTRYHLLIIVLAL
-159 IIGSSMSFIFS
+159 IIGSSMSFVFS

-191 FNVKFEKESRDEIG
+191 FNIKFEKERKDEIG

-229 RKLMEEIENEKRLE
+229 KKLMEDIENEKRLDK
-243 NLRKEFIASVSHEL
+243 LRKEFIASVSHEL

-298 LVKELLLITQMESGY
+298 LVKELLLITQMDSGY
-313 FKIQKEEVNLY
+313 FKIEKEKVDLY
-324 QMIKDIIDKYITKDK
+324 QMIKDIRDKYSSKNRE
-339 KIKYIGDKDVF
+339 IKYIGEKDIF
-350 VYCDEKYIDRVLEN
+350 AYCDEKYIDRVLEN

-375 DRDITIKVEDQQ
+375 DREVTITVEDIENRY
-387 DKYRVIISNESEN
+387 KVIISNESEN

-408 IWTPFYRVDK
+408 IWTPFYRVNK

-433 GILEKHK
+433 GILENHK
-440 SALGVYITEKNIINF
+440 SNFGVYITEKNIINF
-455 WFELEKINGDLYKN
+455 WFELEKSSLDSYEKIDNED
-469 NCDKYKDEYIEEI
+469 IEEI

>member
-18 IIFGLMV
+18 IILGLMV

-44 ELGHILIDPKYVI
+44 ELGQILIDPKYVI

-65 SNVAILIKKTD
+65 SNVAILIKRTD

-81 ESEAVVPREEIEEIV
+81 EKEVVLPKEEIEEIIV
-96 TQLAKNEYVFKEM
+96 SLKNREYIFKEI

-145 ISTRYHLLIIMLAL
+145 ISTRYHLLIIILAL

-191 FNVKFEKESRDEIG
+191 FNIKFEKERKDEIG

-229 RKLMEEIENEKRLE
+229 RKLMEDIENEKRLDK
-243 NLRKEFIASVSHEL
+243 LRKEFIASVSHEL

-313 FKIQKEEVNLY
+313 FKIEKEEVDLY
-324 QMIKDIIDKYITKDK
+324 QMIKDIRDKYSSKSRE
-339 KIKYIGDKDVF
+339 IKYIGKKNIF
-350 VYCDEKYIDRVLEN
+350 AYCDEKYIDRVLEN
-364 LVVNA
+364 LVINA

-375 DRDITIKVEDQQ
+375 DREVTISVDEIGN
-387 DKYRVIISNESEN
+387 KYKIIISNESEN

-408 IWTPFYRVDK
+408 IWTPFYRVNK

-433 GILEKHK
+433 GILENHR
-440 SALGVYITEKNIINF
+440 SDFGVYITEKNTINF
-455 WFELEKINGDLYKN
+455 WFELEKSGLDSYKKN
-469 NCDKYKDEYIEEI
+469 DNKDIEEI

>member
-18 IIFGLMV
+18 IILGLIA

-44 ELGHILIDPKYVI
+44 ELGQILIDPKYVI

-65 SNVAILIKKTD
+65 SNVTILIKRTD

-81 ESEAVVPREEIEEIV
+81 EKEAVLPKEEIDEIII
-96 TQLAKNEYVFKEM
+96 QLKNNEYVFKEI

-120 LFMPYMKDR
+120 LFMPYMRDR

-145 ISTRYHLLIIMLAL
+145 ISTRYHLLIIVLAL
-159 IIGSSMSFIFS
+159 IIGSSMSFVFS

-191 FNVKFEKESRDEIG
+191 FNIKFEKERKDEIG

-229 RKLMEEIENEKRLE
+229 KKLMEDIENEKRLDK
-243 NLRKEFIASVSHEL
+243 LRKEFIASVSHEL

-298 LVKELLLITQMESGY
+298 LVKELLLITQMDSGY
-313 FKIQKEEVNLY
+313 FKIEKEKVDLY
-324 QMIKDIIDKYITKDK
+324 QMIKDIRDKYSSKNRE
-339 KIKYIGDKDVF
+339 IKYIGEKDIF
-350 VYCDEKYIDRVLEN
+350 AYCDEKYIDRVLEN

-375 DRDITIKVEDQQ
+375 DREVTITVEDIENRY
-387 DKYRVIISNESEN
+387 KVIISNESEN

-408 IWTPFYRVDK
+408 IWTPFYRVNK

-433 GILEKHK
+433 GILENHK
-440 SALGVYITEKNIINF
+440 SNFGVYITEKNIINF
-455 WFELEKINGDLYKN
+455 WFELEKSSLDSYEKIDNED
-469 NCDKYKDEYIEEI
+469 IEEI

>member
-18 IIFGLMV
+18 IILGLIA

-44 ELGHILIDPKYVI
+44 ELGQILIDPKYVI

-81 ESEAVVPREEIEEIV
+81 EKEAVLPKEEIDEIIV
-96 TQLAKNEYVFKEM
+96 QLKNNEYVFKEI

-120 LFMPYMKDR
+120 LFMPYMRDR

-145 ISTRYHLLIIMLAL
+145 ISTRYHLLIIVLAL
-159 IIGSSMSFIFS
+159 IIGSSMSFVFS

-191 FNVKFEKESRDEIG
+191 FNIKFEKERKDEIG

-229 RKLMEEIENEKRLE
+229 KKLMEDIENEKRLDK
-243 NLRKEFIASVSHEL
+243 LRKEFIASVSHEL

-298 LVKELLLITQMESGY
+298 LVKELLLITQMDSGY
-313 FKIQKEEVNLY
+313 FKIEKEKVDLY
-324 QMIKDIIDKYITKDK
+324 QMIKDIRDKYSSKNRE
-339 KIKYIGDKDVF
+339 IKYIGEKDIF
-350 VYCDEKYIDRVLEN
+350 AYCDEKYIDRVLEN

-375 DRDITIKVEDQQ
+375 DREVTITVDDIEN
-387 DKYRVIISNESEN
+387 KYKIIISNESEN

-408 IWTPFYRVDK
+408 IWTPFYRVNK

-433 GILEKHK
+433 GILENHK
-440 SALGVYITEKNIINF
+440 SNFGVYITEKNIINF
-455 WFELEKINGDLYKN
+455 WFELEKSSLDSYKKIDN
-469 NCDKYKDEYIEEI
+469 EDIEEI

>member
-18 IIFGLMV
+18 IILGLIA

-44 ELGHILIDPKYVI
+44 ELGQILIDPKYVI

-65 SNVAILIKKTD
+65 SNVAILIKRTD

-81 ESEAVVPREEIEEIV
+81 EKEAVLPKEEINEIIV
-96 TQLAKNEYVFKEM
+96 HLKNNEYVFKEI

-120 LFMPYMKDR
+120 LFMPYMRDR

-145 ISTRYHLLIIMLAL
+145 ISTRYHLLIIVLAL
-159 IIGSSMSFIFS
+159 IIGSSMSFVFS

-191 FNVKFEKESRDEIG
+191 FNIKFEKERKDEIG

-229 RKLMEEIENEKRLE
+229 KKLMEDIENEKRLDK
-243 NLRKEFIASVSHEL
+243 LRKEFIASVSHEL

-290 EESLKMDS
+290 EESLKIDS
-298 LVKELLLITQMESGY
+298 LVKELLLITQMDSGY
-313 FKIQKEEVNLY
+313 FKIEKEKVDLY
-324 QMIKDIIDKYITKDK
+324 QMIKDIRDKYSSKNRE
-339 KIKYIGDKDVF
+339 IKYIGEKDIF
-350 VYCDEKYIDRVLEN
+350 AYCDEKYIDRVLEN

-375 DRDITIKVEDQQ
+375 DREVTITVEDIENRY
-387 DKYRVIISNESEN
+387 KVIISNESEN

-408 IWTPFYRVDK
+408 IWTPFYRVNK

-433 GILEKHK
+433 GILENHK
-440 SALGVYITEKNIINF
+440 SNFGVYITEKNIINF
-455 WFELEKINGDLYKN
+455 WFELEKSSLDSYEKIDNED
-469 NCDKYKDEYIEEI
+469 IEEI

>member
-18 IIFGLMV
+18 IILGLIA

-44 ELGHILIDPKYVI
+44 ELGQILIDPKYVI

-65 SNVAILIKKTD
+65 SNVAILIKRTD

-81 ESEAVVPREEIEEIV
+81 EKEAVLPKEEIDEIIV
-96 TQLAKNEYVFKEM
+96 QLKNNEYVFKEI

-145 ISTRYHLLIIMLAL
+145 ISTRYHLLIIVLAL
-159 IIGSSMSFIFS
+159 IIGSSMSFVFS

-191 FNVKFEKESRDEIG
+191 FNIKFEKERKDEIG

-229 RKLMEEIENEKRLE
+229 KKLMEDIENEKRLDK
-243 NLRKEFIASVSHEL
+243 LRKEFIASVSHEL

-298 LVKELLLITQMESGY
+298 LVKELLLITQMDSGY
-313 FKIQKEEVNLY
+313 FKIEKEKVDLY
-324 QMIKDIIDKYITKDK
+324 QMIKDIRDKYSSKNRE
-339 KIKYIGDKDVF
+339 IKYIGEKDIF
-350 VYCDEKYIDRVLEN
+350 AYCDEKYIDRVLEN

-375 DRDITIKVEDQQ
+375 DREVTITVEDIENRY
-387 DKYRVIISNESEN
+387 KVIISNESEN

-408 IWTPFYRVDK
+408 IWTPFYRVNK

-433 GILEKHK
+433 GILENHK
-440 SALGVYITEKNIINF
+440 SNFGVYITEKNIINF
-455 WFELEKINGDLYKN
+455 WFELEKSSLDSYKKN
-469 NCDKYKDEYIEEI
+469 DNKDIEEI

>member
-18 IIFGLMV
+18 IILGLIA

-35 IKNKKEKLV
+35 IKNKREKLV
-44 ELGHILIDPKYVI
+44 ELGQILIDPKYVI

-65 SNVAILIKKTD
+65 SNVAILIKRTD

-81 ESEAVVPREEIEEIV
+81 EKEAVLPKEEIDEIIV
-96 TQLAKNEYVFKEM
+96 HLKNNEYVFKEI

-120 LFMPYMKDR
+120 LFMPYMRDR

-145 ISTRYHLLIIMLAL
+145 ISTRYHLLIIVLAL
-159 IIGSSMSFIFS
+159 IIGSSMSFVFS

-191 FNVKFEKESRDEIG
+191 FNIKFEKERKDEIG

-229 RKLMEEIENEKRLE
+229 KKLMEDIENEKRLDK
-243 NLRKEFIASVSHEL
+243 LRKEFIASVSHEL

-313 FKIQKEEVNLY
+313 FKIEKEKVDLY
-324 QMIKDIIDKYITKDK
+324 QMIKDIRDKYSSKSRE
-339 KIKYIGDKDVF
+339 IKYIGEKNIF
-350 VYCDEKYIDRVLEN
+350 AYCDEKYIDRVLEN

-375 DRDITIKVEDQQ
+375 DREVTITVEDIE
-387 DKYRVIISNESEN
+387 DRYRVIISNESEN

-408 IWTPFYRVDK
+408 IWTPFYRVNK

-433 GILEKHK
+433 GILENHK
-440 SALGVYITEKNIINF
+440 SKFGVYITEKNIINF
-455 WFELEKINGDLYKN
+455 WFELEKASLDSYEKIDNED
-469 NCDKYKDEYIEEI
+469 IEEI

>member
-18 IIFGLMV
+18 IILGLIA

-44 ELGHILIDPKYVI
+44 ELGQILIDPKYVI

-65 SNVAILIKKTD
+65 SNVAILIKRTD

-81 ESEAVVPREEIEEIV
+81 EKEAVLPKEEINEIIV
-96 TQLAKNEYVFKEM
+96 HLKNNEYVFKEI

-120 LFMPYMKDR
+120 LFMPYMRDR

-145 ISTRYHLLIIMLAL
+145 ISTRYHLLIIVLAL
-159 IIGSSMSFIFS
+159 IIGSSMSFVFS

-191 FNVKFEKESRDEIG
+191 FNIKFEKERKDEIG

-229 RKLMEEIENEKRLE
+229 KKLMEDIENEKRLDK
-243 NLRKEFIASVSHEL
+243 LRKEFIASVSHEL

-298 LVKELLLITQMESGY
+298 LVKELLLITQMDSGY
-313 FKIQKEEVNLY
+313 FKIEKEKVDLY
-324 QMIKDIIDKYITKDK
+324 QMIKDIRDKYSSKNRE
-339 KIKYIGDKDVF
+339 IKYIGEKDIF
-350 VYCDEKYIDRVLEN
+350 AYCDEKYIDRVLEN

-375 DRDITIKVEDQQ
+375 DREVTITVEDIENRY
-387 DKYRVIISNESEN
+387 KVIISNESEN

-408 IWTPFYRVDK
+408 IWTPFYRVNK

-433 GILEKHK
+433 GILENHK
-440 SALGVYITEKNIINF
+440 SNFGVYITEKNIINF
-455 WFELEKINGDLYKN
+455 WFELEKSSLDSYEKIDNED
-469 NCDKYKDEYIEEI
+469 IEKI